1 MKISYDEECDAMSI
15 TFKETTVTTRRV
27 AEGVAL
33 EFDAEGHLAGIKILD
48 AVQRFG
54 TGETLRK
61 VLLETSGR
69 KISVPFGSN
78 LNEVPKVHLHAAQP
92 REISAR

>member
-15 TFKETTVTTRRV
+15 TFKETTVTSQRV

-33 EFDAEGHLAGIKILD
+33 EFDAEGHLAGIEILD

-54 TGETLRK
+54 TGETLQQ
-61 VLLETSGR
+61 VLLENVGAKS
-69 KISVPFGSN
+69 
-78 LNEVPKVHLHAAQP
+78 
-92 REISAR
+92 